1 MQRLNVRDVA
11 AGKWYGLLLGFGLS
25 ERQLSGK
32 HCACP
37 LCGGKDRFRFD
48 NKDGRGTYFCSH
60 CGAGDGVSLVM
71 ALRGMDFKAA
81 AKEIEQAAGVVQ
93 AASIAKA
100 QDEAEKIEKLR
111 RVWSESKPLQVGDEV
126 VHYLAWRGL
135 PIAQLPDS
143 IRLHPALPYFDG
155 ERFVGK
161 FPTMVARVVDHNGAG
176 LTLHRTYL
184 QDGRKAPVE
193 SAKKLMPGKAIS
205 GGAVR
210 LSPAGR
216 CLGVAEGIETA
227 LAASELFGMPTWSC
241 ISAHG
246 IETFEPPDG
255 VDQLIIF
262 ADNDESFTGQRA
274 AYAAA
279 FRLKQRGIA
288 VDVKIPDVPGDWL
301 DALNASRK
309 VAA

>member
-1 MQRLNVRDVA
+1 MRLNVRDVA
-11 AGKWYGLLLGFGLS
+11 AGKWPCLLLGFGLT
-25 ERQLSGK
+25 ERQLSGR
-32 HCACP
+32 HCPCP
-37 LCGGKDRFRFD
+37 ICGGKDRFRFD
-48 NKDGRGTYFCSH
+48 DKDGRGTYFCSH

-71 ALRGMDFKAA
+71 ALKGWDFKTA

-93 AASIAKA
+93 AAPIARA
-100 QDEAEKIEKLR
+100 NDEAEKIEKLR
-111 RVWSESKPLQVGDEV
+111 RVWSESKPLQVDDEV
-126 VHYLAWRGL
+126 MSYLAGRGL
-135 PIAQLPDS
+135 PVAPLPDS
-143 IRLHPALPYFDG
+143 IRLHPGLRYYEG
-155 ERFVGK
+155 ETCIGT
-161 FPTMVARVVDHNGAG
+161 FPAMVARVVDHKGAG

-210 LSPAGR
+210 LSPAGA

-227 LAASELFGMPTWSC
+227 LAASELFGLPVWSC

-255 VDQLIIF
+255 VDKLVIF

-288 VDVKIPDVPGDWL
+288 VDVKIPDLTGDWL